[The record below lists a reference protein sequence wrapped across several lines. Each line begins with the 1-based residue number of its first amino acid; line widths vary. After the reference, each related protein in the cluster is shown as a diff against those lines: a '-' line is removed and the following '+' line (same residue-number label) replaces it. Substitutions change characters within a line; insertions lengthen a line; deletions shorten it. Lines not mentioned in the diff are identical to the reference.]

1 MASRY
6 ALYRATRLYRGVNS
20 PTPAQVPAY
29 LQARV
34 AAGQALPRVEVVW
47 PNELQQQK
55 DGEEGGASGTNGGK
69 GEKGDSLGDEE
80 AKERVCAVLEY
91 VLTALPDD
99 LLVELLDSFH
109 GEA

>member
-6 ALYRATRLYRGVNS
+6 ALYRVTRLYRGVNS
-20 PTPAQVPAY
+20 PTPAQLPAY

-34 AAGQALPRVEVVW
+34 AAGQALPRVEVVQFH
-47 PNELQQQK
+47 ELQQQT
-55 DGEEGGASGTNGGK
+55 DEGEGGASGTTGAT
-69 GEKGDSLGDEE
+69 GEEGDPSGDEGGR
-80 AKERVCAVLEY
+80 ERVCAVLEY

-99 LLVELLDSFH
+99 LLVELFESFH

>member
-6 ALYRATRLYRGVNS
+6 ALYRVTRLYRGVNS

-34 AAGQALPRVEVVW
+34 AAGQALPRVEVVQFH
-47 PNELQQQK
+47 ELQQQK
-55 DGEEGGASGTNGGK
+55 DEATGEEGDPS
-69 GEKGDSLGDEE
+69 GDEGGR
-80 AKERVCAVLEY
+80 ERVCAVLEY